1 MKRKLIDVWGVVE
14 RLSSK
19 CAVTTGEQ
27 FEAFIEA
34 LQIVRDAPEVPGQE
48 VEHGEWR
55 ETEEPLGWED
65 VSTAECSVCG
75 DSHILDDWTLDEFK
89 RFYRYCP
96 ACGAKMDGGQKY
108 AID

>member
-1 MKRKLIDVWGVVE
+1 MRLIDEDKLKNYIRTNFPQSMRQKSVLTSIDEQPVV
-14 RLSSK
+14 
-19 CAVTTGEQ
+19 
-27 FEAFIEA
+27 
-34 LQIVRDAPEVPGQE
+34 DANEIR
-48 VEHGEWR
+48 HGEWR

-89 RFYRYCP
+89 RFYCYCP
-96 ACGAKMDGGQKY
+96 NCGAKMDGGKAN

>member
-1 MKRKLIDVWGVVE
+1 MRLIDADKLKNYIRTNFSKSMRQQSVLTSIDEQPVVDVNE
-14 RLSSK
+14 IR
-19 CAVTTGEQ
+19 
-27 FEAFIEA
+27 
-34 LQIVRDAPEVPGQE
+34 
-48 VEHGEWR
+48 HGEWR

-89 RFYRYCP
+89 RFYLYCP
-96 ACGAKMDGGQKY
+96 ACGAKMDGGQKD